1 MLYDTKE
8 ENNFTLKCEIE
19 PNVEYDLDNS
29 LLVDNDKLVIINFQ
43 KDAKSTITEDD
54 IIGTAGIRYRSSKK
68 LSKGIIAMIIIVP
81 IVLVAITIGIM
92 LSLIKSRKTERKVIP
107 SESSTD
113 VKNDKWRVLMKLL
126 WLSDFGW
133 KKLINFYLLYYLIIK
148 KNK

>member
-1 MLYDTKE
+1 M
-8 ENNFTLKCEIE
+8 
-19 PNVEYDLDNS
+19 DNS

-54 IIGTAGIRYRSSKK
+54 IIGTTGIRYRSSKK

-92 LSLIKSRKTERKVIP
+92 LFLIKSRKTERKVIP

-113 VKNDKWRVLMKLL
+113 VKNDK
-126 WLSDFGW
+126 
-133 KKLINFYLLYYLIIK
+133 
-148 KNK
+148 